1 MFAINHFYW
10 KSSHTSPQLE
20 TNTKFFIAQI
30 FFFNLPSLF
39 GFFFFGIVFVIDT
52 QSKWWM
58 WWMHLTHN
66 FMKSLLDSCIFEIQS
81 IWQSM
86 NFGTWCTVRNWPA
99 TSVPLPRSSP
109 PELETAAQ
117 LSPYLHNNLSL
128 SKTGDGKI
136 LNVCI
141 SNVLISKCVKW
152 KVNTYKIFKYEHQSQ
167 IYLHQKSFQLQRI
180 STFKKKQK
188 KPFYQVV
195 HKYNLN
201 LWPSDH
207 KMNIFRSWSL
217 NTWSINF

>member
-1 MFAINHFYW
+1 MV
-10 KSSHTSPQLE
+10 
-20 TNTKFFIAQI
+20 
-30 FFFNLPSLF
+30 FFFLVLF
-39 GFFFFGIVFVIDT
+39 LLSTLKANDECDECILI
-52 QSKWWM
+52 
-58 WWMHLTHN
+58 HN
-66 FMKSLLDSCIFEIQS
+66 FMKILLDSCIFEIQS
-81 IWQSM
+81 IWQPM

-99 TSVPLPRSSP
+99 ISVPLPRSSP

-180 STFKKKQK
+180 QHLKKQK
-188 KPFYQVV
+188 TTFYQVV

-217 NTWSINF
+217 YTWSINF